1 MPAGPGP
8 HRARTT
14 RIVDT
19 GKAPATGQPWLDTYP
34 PDVPKDLEPFPDG
47 SLFGLLERSAERF
60 GGRPASAFFGAH
72 LSYDDLLAGAE
83 RFSAVLAGLGVGKGD
98 RVALILPNC
107 PQYVIAYYGT
117 VRIGAIVVG
126 NNPLY
131 TPDELAHQLADADP
145 AVTIVLDL
153 FHDLLERAVERGAS
167 TGRVLVT
174 KLNEYMPFPLKVLAP
189 IGFRRE
195 AKEHERPWPP
205 IRKDVDV
212 RRLADEMKNAGPPPP
227 VADVDPVKDV
237 AALLYTGGTTGPS
250 KGAMLSHRSLIAN
263 AMQGASWFTGIVHGE
278 EVMMCAL
285 PFFHAF
291 GMLAMNAAVFMA
303 AKLVL
308 VPRFDLDL
316 VLKAIDKERPTLFPG
331 VPRMYIA
338 LNESPKTAKH
348 DLRSITACISGAAP
362 LPQAVADRF
371 REVTGGGELVEGY
384 GLTEASPV
392 THANPFQGTRKPGS
406 IGLPMPNTDCKIVN
420 LDDADLVQPLG
431 EPGELC
437 VRGPQLMLGYWGHP
451 EETANVLRNGWLH
464 TGDIAQM
471 DERGFFTIVDRLK
484 DLVIVSGFNVYP
496 TEVEDV
502 LYRHPK
508 VLKCAVI
515 GLPDEKTGER
525 VKAFIILRPGE
536 TSTAEEIIAWCQD
549 PEGGSLARYR
559 VPKEIEFRDELPE
572 TLIGKVLRR
581 VLQHEEREKRS
592 AAEPAGEAGT
602 PAS

>member
-1 MPAGPGP
+1 
-8 HRARTT
+8 
-14 RIVDT
+14 VDPT
-19 GKAPATGQPWLDTYP
+19 EADATERPWLASYP
-34 PDVPKDLEPFPDG
+34 PDVPRNLEPFPGG

-60 GGRPASAFFGAH
+60 GDHTASAFFGAH
-72 LSYDDLLAGAE
+72 LSYRDLRSGAE
-83 RFSAVLAGLGVGKGD
+83 RFSAMLANLGVGKGD

-107 PQYVIAYYGT
+107 PQYLIAYYGT
-117 VRIGAIVVG
+117 VRIGAVVVG

-131 TPDELAHQLADADP
+131 TPDELAHQLSDCDP

-153 FHDLLERAVERGAS
+153 FHDLLSRAVRRGAR
-167 TGRVLVT
+167 TGEVLVT
-174 KLNEYMPFPLKVLAP
+174 RLNEYMPFPLKQLAR
-189 IGFRRE
+189 IEFRRQ
-195 AKEHERPWPP
+195 AKAQGHPWPP
-205 IRKDVDV
+205 IPRGVKV
-212 RRLADEMKNAGPPPP
+212 RHLAAEMRTAGAAGPAA
-227 VADVDPVKDV
+227 VVDAEHDT

-250 KGAMLSHRSLIAN
+250 KGAMLSHHALTAN
-263 AMQGASWFTGIVHGE
+263 AMQGASWFAGIVEGE

-291 GMLAMNAAVFMA
+291 GMLAMNAAVLMA
-303 AKLVL
+303 AKLAL

-316 VLKAIDKERPTLFPG
+316 VLKAIEKERPTLFPG

-338 LNESPKTAKH
+338 LNESPKTAGH

-392 THANPFQGTRKPGS
+392 THANPFQGRRKPGS

-420 LDDADLVQPLG
+420 LEDADRIQPPG

-437 VRGPQLMLGYWGHP
+437 VRGPQLMLGYWGRP

-464 TGDIAQM
+464 TGDIAVM
-471 DERGFFTIVDRLK
+471 DERGYFTIVDRLK

-496 TEVEDV
+496 NEIEDV
-502 LYRHPK
+502 LYHHPK
-508 VLKCAVI
+508 VQKCAVI
-515 GLPDEKTGER
+515 GVPDERTGER
-525 VKAFIILRPGE
+525 VKAFIVLRPGE
-536 TSTAEEIIAWCQD
+536 TATPEEIIAWCRD
-549 PEGGSLARYR
+549 PDGGSLARYR
-559 VPKEIEFRDELPE
+559 VPREIEFRDELPE

-581 VLQHEEREKRS
+581 VLQTEERARRD
-592 AAEPAGEAGT
+592 ATLPAGAADA
-602 PAS
+602 PSP